1 MTQVSNQS
9 VGQPVG
15 QKDDL
20 RQSMRQKCKE
30 SLYFLCKAVLG
41 FVDFQPEPHLAMCQH
56 IQSTG
61 DLRKLILI
69 PRGHYKSSAGSI
81 GYPIWL
87 LVNNPDERILLG
99 SSTATLSQHF
109 LRRIKAVFE
118 KNEMFQWLFP
128 ELVPDWKNVVK
139 WSESE
144 MQIPRPGIFPEA
156 SIETIGVGGKVT
168 GRHYNVMIFDD
179 LIEEQAANSLDEMA
193 KVQSWH
199 DLSEPLFDAPEQG
212 RELVIGTRW
221 HVADL
226 YGWLLDNDPRYKPYL
241 RQALEDGKPIFP
253 LRFSFEWLEQLRKT
267 KPDMFS
273 CQYQNDPLREGMTE
287 FQASWL
293 KEWTLS
299 ESGQVLIKDDLSSIR
314 LVDLNRYIHVD
325 PAISDRPGACRS
337 AITVTG
343 MDASGRP
350 YLLDLWVKR
359 GAGISETVDQILRLN
374 RRWKPIA
381 TTVESVAYQKA
392 LCQILR
398 ERALSTGQY
407 VRVIEYKPGSLKEG
421 RIRKLQDYFIKG
433 LFIPKVHTYVGEF
446 RTEYVQF
453 PVGSSVDILDSL
465 SQGPDVWRRP
475 VVGLEE
481 AEELEFEERTMNV
494 GGRSLV
500 TGY

>member
-1 MTQVSNQS
+1 MAQA
-9 VGQPVG
+9 PV

-20 RQSMRQKCKE
+20 RLSMRQKCQE

-41 FVDFQPEPHLAMCQH
+41 FSDFQPEPHLAMCQH
-56 IQSTG
+56 IQSSV

-87 LVNNPDERILLG
+87 LINNPDERILLG

-118 KNEMFQWLFP
+118 KNELFQWLFP
-128 ELVPDWKNVVK
+128 EFIPDWKNVVK

-144 MQIPRPGIFPEA
+144 MQIPRQGVFPEA

-168 GRHYNVMIFDD
+168 GRHYTVMIFDD
-179 LIEEQAANSLDEMA
+179 LIEEQAANSLDELA

-199 DLSEPLFDAPEQG
+199 DLSEPLFDSPEQG

-226 YGWLLDNDPRYKPYL
+226 YGWLLDKDPRYKPYL
-241 RQALEDGKPIFP
+241 RQAIEDGLPIFP
-253 LRFSFEWLEQLRKT
+253 QRFSVEWLENLRKT
-267 KPDMFS
+267 KPALFS
-273 CQYQNDPLREGMTE
+273 CQYLNDPLREGLTE
-287 FQASWL
+287 FQSFWL
-293 KEWTLS
+293 KSWELG
-299 ESGQVLIKDDLSSIR
+299 ESGQTIIR
-314 LVDLNRYIHVD
+314 EDGQIVRLADLNRYVHVD

-337 AITVTG
+337 AVTVTG
-343 MDASGRP
+343 MDQAGRI

-374 RRWKPIA
+374 RRWKPIL

-392 LCQILR
+392 LAQILR
-398 ERALSTGQY
+398 ERALSGGQY
-407 VRVIEYKPGSLKEG
+407 VRVVEYKPGSLKEG

-433 LFIPKVHTYVGEF
+433 LFVPKVHSFVGEF
-446 RTEYVQF
+446 RTEFIQF
-453 PVGSSVDILDSL
+453 PIGTSVDILDSIA
-465 SQGPDVWRRP
+465 QGPDVWHRP
-475 VVGLEE
+475 MLGLS
-481 AEELEFEERTMNV
+481 ELEATEIEERTMNRD
-494 GGRSLV
+494 GRSLV